1 MLAEHIFKKIK
12 LTQVLHKVRFFQPVL
27 ASLST
32 KKLNSLPNIPK
43 IWCGLHEQ
51 ILEVSETFWAHQSF
65 PGQSNFCSFYFHFL
79 KYAKIDCNVYCKYNN
94 ILGGAV
100 LIRLQIP

>member
-51 ILEVSETFWAHQSF
+51 ILEVSETFWAHHYKASQGSPIF
-65 PGQSNFCSFYFHFL
+65 AASTFTF
-79 KYAKIDCNVYCKYNN
+79 
-94 ILGGAV
+94 
-100 LIRLQIP
+100 